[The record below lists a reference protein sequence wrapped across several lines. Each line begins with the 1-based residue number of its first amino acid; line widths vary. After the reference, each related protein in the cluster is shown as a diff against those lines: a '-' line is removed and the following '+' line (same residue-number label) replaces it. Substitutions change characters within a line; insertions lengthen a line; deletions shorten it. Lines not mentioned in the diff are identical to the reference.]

1 MAERN
6 ENVAKSVENPRE
18 NGTKA
23 KEGHKASPVTNGKPS
38 VDVKINGNSG
48 ETAKSIISQKPAP
61 TPAHKSLHTS
71 PHSPSRP
78 TAAAMSSSNHVA
90 PKSEA
95 RGRGESKTPHETPTK
110 DKKKHDGHGKRR
122 RDRTMDL
129 GSDEKSAKTFIG
141 CESYFV
147 LIVDM

>member
-23 KEGHKASPVTNGKPS
+23 KEGHKACPVTNGKQS
-38 VDVKINGNSG
+38 VDVQINGNSG

-78 TAAAMSSSNHVA
+78 MAAASNHVA

-95 RGRGESKTPHETPTK
+95 RGKGESKTPHETPTK
-110 DKKKHDGHGKRR
+110 DKKKHDGHGKRSR
-122 RDRTMDL
+122 HRTAGL
-129 GSDEKSAKTFIG
+129 GSDEKSAGTFIG
-141 CESYFV
+141 RESFR
-147 LIVDM
+147 DDC